1 MTNPSHPVIGLLL
14 SQDLFFSSKITG
26 TANALGVIFAVKN
39 SPTNVLAAL
48 EDHAET
54 VRIVVI
60 DLSLPGLKIGD
71 LIAGFP
77 ETARP
82 DVIAYDAHV
91 KTESLQ
97 AAQAAGCD
105 EVLSRGQFSS
115 RLPEILGRYT

>member
-1 MTNPSHPVIGLLL
+1 MTNPSPPVVGLLL

-26 TANALGVIFAVKN
+26 TANVLGVKFTVKN
-39 SPTNVLAAL
+39 SAANVLAAL
-48 EDHAET
+48 ENHAET
-54 VRIVVI
+54 IRLVVI

-71 LIAGFP
+71 LITAFP
-77 ETARP
+77 ETFRP

-115 RLPEILGRYT
+115 RLPEIIGRYA